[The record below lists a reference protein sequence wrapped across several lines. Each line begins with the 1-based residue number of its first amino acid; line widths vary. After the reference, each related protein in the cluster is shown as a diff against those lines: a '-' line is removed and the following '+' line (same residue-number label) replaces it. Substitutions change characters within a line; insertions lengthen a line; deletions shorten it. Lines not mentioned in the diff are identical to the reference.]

1 MEPGEQ
7 SENKSLEGSYPDEPL
22 DKLESNQGVEAG
34 QIADPVESQIVLT
47 RPRHPEGYI
56 SCETH
61 PYAQLLIDT
70 LEDTLPFYEPRFR
83 YIQDQQWQQRT
94 SIKFR
99 ENFNNSSNQE
109 DRAAHPLQS
118 INRDPLLISSP
129 RVVQEREEQ
138 YLKQMECESI
148 LHLADNNR
156 SERCLN
162 RDPYTHAQA
171 HGVNQRQSGLSYE
184 DLMVLAWEESPESRD
199 RFQYERIRDCLWHGD
214 YTNTQRTSRYDDYLF
229 SPPVTPTVNTSWN
242 TQIQSGK
249 KIPLSAFCFFLVSRV
264 KYAVFLLS
272 PYRCLEILFL
282 LVNPATGYSCLELC
296 FNN

>member
-7 SENKSLEGSYPDEPL
+7 SEYKLVEGSYPDEPL
-22 DKLESNQGVEAG
+22 DKHESNQGAEAG
-34 QIADPVESQIVLT
+34 QIADPVESQIVQT
-47 RPRHPEGYI
+47 RPRHPAGYI

-61 PYAQLLIDT
+61 PYSQLLIDT

-83 YIQDQQWQQRT
+83 YIQDQHWQQRT
-94 SIKFR
+94 SIRFR

-109 DRAAHPLQS
+109 HRAAHPLQS
-118 INRDPLLISSP
+118 INRDPVVISSP

-138 YLKQMECESI
+138 YLKQMECERM

-162 RDPYTHAQA
+162 RDPYTHGQA
-171 HGVNQRQSGLSYE
+171 RGVNERQSGLSYE

-199 RFQYERIRDCLWHGD
+199 RFRYERIRDWLWHGH
-214 YTNTQRTSRYDDYLF
+214 YTNTQRTSPYDDYLF
-229 SPPVTPTVNTSWN
+229 SPPVTPRVNTNWN

-249 KIPLSAFCFFLVSRV
+249 KKFH
-264 KYAVFLLS
+264 FLLFIS
-272 PYRCLEILFL
+272 FWLH
-282 LVNPATGYSCLELC
+282 V
-296 FNN
+296 